1 MPPPRPGLR
10 PPQQRRSR
18 ESLERVLKAGE
29 KLLAKNGYEGFT
41 IADVSREANLSV
53 GSVYGRFD
61 NKDALIH
68 EIHSRLLERLSADA
82 VEDVLSRADLLDFD
96 EVVSQAVHGMADRM
110 HRERSILRVFMLLAP
125 VDAHIAKAASAASR
139 GVSRAFTAAVLSHR
153 DEITHR
159 HPDRAAD
166 VAFRMVYDVLAR
178 RVMYGPRFESE
189 LTIPWN
195 DLVDEVIYGAIAYLR
210 YESR

>member
-29 KLLAKNGYEGFT
+29 KLLAKNGSGGFT
-41 IADVSREANLSV
+41 KPDVSREANLSV

-61 NKDALIH
+61 NKDGLIR
-68 EIHSRLLERLSADA
+68 EIHSRLLERVSADA
-82 VEDVLSRADLLDFD
+82 AQQGLSRGAPLDFD

-125 VDAHIAKAASAASR
+125 VD
-139 GVSRAFTAAVLSHR
+139 
-153 DEITHR
+153 
-159 HPDRAAD
+159 
-166 VAFRMVYDVLAR
+166 
-178 RVMYGPRFESE
+178 
-189 LTIPWN
+189 
-195 DLVDEVIYGAIAYLR
+195 
-210 YESR
+210 